1 MDQTAVPLLKQ
12 FFAKYKPVLLIL
24 LVGIVLMLLPV
35 GSKEKAQDTA
45 AQPSKKAEETVSL
58 QDQLSELLS
67 QMAGAGKVKVLLT
80 EAAGEETVYQS
91 DKDSTTDENHQ
102 TDRSDTVILTDSARS
117 QEGLICQIN
126 PPTYLGAV
134 VLCQGADQ
142 PSVRL
147 AITEAV
153 ANATG
158 LGYHKITILK
168 MK

>member
-1 MDQTAVPLLKQ
+1 
-12 FFAKYKPVLLIL
+12 
-24 LVGIVLMLLPV
+24 MLLPV
-35 GSKEKAQDTA
+35 GSRESA
-45 AQPSKKAEETVSL
+45 AKVQEPFNRQSEETVDL
-58 QDQLSELLS
+58 QQRLSNLLS
-67 QMAGAGKVKVLLT
+67 QMAGAGRVKVLLT
-80 EAAGEETVYQS
+80 EATGEQIFYQEDRDTSTS
-91 DKDSTTDENHQ
+91 DQSQTTR
-102 TDRSDTVILTDSARS
+102 TDTVIVTDGTHS
-117 QEGLICQIN
+117 QEGLIRQVN

-158 LGYHKITILK
+158 LGYHKITVLK

>member
-1 MDQTAVPLLKQ
+1 
-12 FFAKYKPVLLIL
+12 
-24 LVGIVLMLLPV
+24 MLLPV
-35 GSKEKAQDTA
+35 GSRESATNVQEA
-45 AQPSKKAEETVSL
+45 SNRQSEETEDL
-58 QDQLSELLS
+58 QQKLSNLLS
-67 QMAGAGKVKVLLT
+67 QMAGAGRVKVLLT
-80 EAAGEETVYQS
+80 EATGEQIFYQE
-91 DKDSTTDENHQ
+91 DKDTSAGGQSQTTR
-102 TDRSDTVILTDSARS
+102 TDTVIVTDGTHT
-117 QEGLICQIN
+117 QEGLIRQVN

-158 LGYHKITILK
+158 LGYHKITVLK

>member
-1 MDQTAVPLLKQ
+1 
-12 FFAKYKPVLLIL
+12 
-24 LVGIVLMLLPV
+24 MLLPV
-35 GSKEKAQDTA
+35 GSRESATNVQE
-45 AQPSKKAEETVSL
+45 PSNRQSEETEDL
-58 QDQLSELLS
+58 QQKLSNLLS
-67 QMAGAGKVKVLLT
+67 QMAGAGRVKVLLT
-80 EAAGEETVYQS
+80 EATGEQIFYQEDRDTSAGGQS
-91 DKDSTTDENHQ
+91 QTTR
-102 TDRSDTVILTDSARS
+102 TDTVIVTDGTHT
-117 QEGLICQIN
+117 QEGLIRQVN

-158 LGYHKITILK
+158 LGYHKITVLK

>member
-1 MDQTAVPLLKQ
+1 
-12 FFAKYKPVLLIL
+12 
-24 LVGIVLMLLPV
+24 MLLPV
-35 GSKEKAQDTA
+35 GSRESATNVQESSNR
-45 AQPSKKAEETVSL
+45 QSEETEDL
-58 QDQLSELLS
+58 QQKLSNLLS
-67 QMAGAGKVKVLLT
+67 QMAGAGRVKVLLT
-80 EAAGEETVYQS
+80 EATGEQIFYQEDRDTSAGGQS
-91 DKDSTTDENHQ
+91 QTTR
-102 TDRSDTVILTDSARS
+102 TDTVIVTDDTHT
-117 QEGLICQIN
+117 QEGLIRQVN

-158 LGYHKITILK
+158 LGYHKITVLK

>member
-1 MDQTAVPLLKQ
+1 
-12 FFAKYKPVLLIL
+12 
-24 LVGIVLMLLPV
+24 MLLPV

-91 DKDSTTDENHQ
+91 DRDSTTDENHQ

-158 LGYHKITILK
+158 LRYHKITILK

>member
-1 MDQTAVPLLKQ
+1 
-12 FFAKYKPVLLIL
+12 
-24 LVGIVLMLLPV
+24 MLLPV
-35 GSKEKAQDTA
+35 GSRESATNVQESSNR
-45 AQPSKKAEETVSL
+45 QSEETEDL
-58 QDQLSELLS
+58 QQKLSNLLS
-67 QMAGAGKVKVLLT
+67 QMAGAGRVKVLLT
-80 EAAGEETVYQS
+80 EATGEQIFYQEDRDTSAGGQS
-91 DKDSTTDENHQ
+91 QTTR
-102 TDRSDTVILTDSARS
+102 TDTVIVTDGTHT
-117 QEGLICQIN
+117 QEGLIRQVN

-158 LGYHKITILK
+158 LGYHKITVLK

>member
-1 MDQTAVPLLKQ
+1 
-12 FFAKYKPVLLIL
+12 
-24 LVGIVLMLLPV
+24 MLLPV
-35 GSKEKAQDTA
+35 GSRESATNVQE
-45 AQPSKKAEETVSL
+45 PSNRQSEETEDL
-58 QDQLSELLS
+58 QQKLSNLLS
-67 QMAGAGKVKVLLT
+67 QMAGAGRVKVLLT
-80 EAAGEETVYQS
+80 EATGEQIFYQEDRDASAGGQS
-91 DKDSTTDENHQ
+91 QTTR
-102 TDRSDTVILTDSARS
+102 TDTVIVTDGTHT
-117 QEGLICQIN
+117 QEGLIRQVN

-158 LGYHKITILK
+158 LGYHKITVLK

>member
-1 MDQTAVPLLKQ
+1 
-12 FFAKYKPVLLIL
+12 
-24 LVGIVLMLLPV
+24 MLLPV
-35 GSKEKAQDTA
+35 GSRESATNVQESSNR
-45 AQPSKKAEETVSL
+45 QSEETEDL
-58 QDQLSELLS
+58 QQKLSNLLS
-67 QMAGAGKVKVLLT
+67 QMAGAGRVKVLLT
-80 EAAGEETVYQS
+80 EATGEQIFYQE
-91 DKDSTTDENHQ
+91 DKDTSAGGQSQTTR
-102 TDRSDTVILTDSARS
+102 TDTVIVTDGTHT
-117 QEGLICQIN
+117 QEGLIRQVN

-158 LGYHKITILK
+158 LGYHKITVLK